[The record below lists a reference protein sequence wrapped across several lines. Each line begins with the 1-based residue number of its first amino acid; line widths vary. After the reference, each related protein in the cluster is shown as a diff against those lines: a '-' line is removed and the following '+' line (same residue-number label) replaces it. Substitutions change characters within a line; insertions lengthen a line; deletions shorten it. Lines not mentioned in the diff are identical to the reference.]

1 MEELFHI
8 RSEGLVPI
16 SDDTLN
22 RRLDALEEE
31 LRSNTDDT
39 LRLRVLALEIPS
51 AAPTDQTPDDGPAQS
66 EGRAQAAA

>member
-1 MEELFHI
+1 VKRWRLSDEELFRI
-8 RSEGLVPI
+8 GP
-16 SDDTLN
+16 N
-22 RRLDALEEE
+22 GLEEI
-31 LRSNTDDT
+31 SDDT

>member
-39 LRLRVLALEIPS
+39 LRLRVLALDLPS
-51 AAPTDQTPDDGPAQS
+51 QAATDQTSDDGSTQPEAN
-66 EGRAQAAA
+66 AQAAA